1 MKCPVC
7 KTPDLLMTER
17 QSIEIDYC
25 PTCRG
30 VWLDR
35 GELDKLVAQVGAQ
48 VGDPTPARGNDQQ
61 NPANDHH
68 RARQHHDGERRY
80 DDRHRDDYR
89 HDSRYG
95 HGGNG
100 GHSGYRKKR
109 SLFDMFDFD

>member
-35 GELDKLVAQVGAQ
+35 GELDKLVAQVGDAA
-48 VGDPTPARGNDQQ
+48 PARAETQPRGSDERD
-61 NPANDHH
+61 PAHDPR
-68 RARQHHDGERRY
+68 RARPHDDNERRY
-80 DDRHRDDYR
+80 DDRQRDDYR
-89 HDSRYG
+89 HDNR
-95 HGGNG
+95 H
-100 GHSGYRKKR
+100 GHSGYNGYRKKR
-109 SLFDMFDFD
+109 SLFDIFDFD